1 MDENSTE
8 NHPSQTIIKR
18 NLSAMTFLTKLISKR
33 YRPTIF
39 LNYLGLHPI
48 MDFK

>member
-39 LNYLGLHPI
+39 FKLSGPTPYNGL
-48 MDFK
+48 